1 MISNPLLKKAQT
13 VLFLNKIDLLRA
25 KLEAGV
31 EFGHYVVSYGS
42 KPNDYG
48 SVSTCE
54 SRTAVVPMRSLTICE
69 DLRKKFAHIHKQY
82 SPEQR
87 VLYCH
92 LTTMTVSAVLLP
104 SCVELAVHLL

>member
-13 VLFLNKIDLLRA
+13 VLFLNKVDLLRV

-31 EFGHYVVSYGS
+31 SFGHYVVSYAT

-54 SRTAVVPMRSLTICE
+54 RFVLSTI
-69 DLRKKFAHIHKQY
+69 IT
-82 SPEQR
+82 SP
-87 VLYCH
+87 
-92 LTTMTVSAVLLP
+92 
-104 SCVELAVHLL
+104 